1 MILVTRH
8 CEFTQEDRKSD
19 VKFKCSLGKNQGSA
33 SDLIDNSKKKKNSI
47 KQVLLRNIKL
57 SFSIIIP
64 IYQLFTTQGTDI
76 LLSTITVRS
85 RTHSHTHSP
94 ISPPGHLNTTTMGAI
109 KSFFS
114 RVFYGLITGA
124 ILGATFAI
132 LLGIVL
138 GLTIGVILGVV
149 LTLPLALLAAII
161 LGLIAGASEG
171 AVEFVANGLR
181 NARDAIL
188 GLIDAGLSL
197 LQGPKED

>member
-1 MILVTRH
+1 MQPGKESRKRIR
-8 CEFTQEDRKSD
+8 FDRQ
-19 VKFKCSLGKNQGSA
+19 FKKERKEAFHKTSA
-33 SDLIDNSKKKKNSI
+33 SQKHQISFLHNNSHT
-47 KQVLLRNIKL
+47 V
-57 SFSIIIP
+57 
-64 IYQLFTTQGTDI
+64 YQLFTTQGTDI
-76 LLSTITVRS
+76 LLSTITVRP
-85 RTHSHTHSP
+85 RTHSHTHPP

-138 GLTIGVILGVV
+138 GLIIGVILGVV
-149 LTLPLALLAAII
+149 LTIPLALLAAII